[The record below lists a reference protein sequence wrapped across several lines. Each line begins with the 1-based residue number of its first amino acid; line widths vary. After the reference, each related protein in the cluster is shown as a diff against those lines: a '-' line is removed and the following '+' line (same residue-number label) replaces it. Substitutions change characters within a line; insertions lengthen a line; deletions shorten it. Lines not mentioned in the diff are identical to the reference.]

1 MFKINFSSINA
12 DQMQP
17 FRYTSMFDVKPWQ
30 DLDLSIVKHFK
41 TDIKLYDRC
50 IQKFE
55 ALSKNTIHDF
65 DILDI
70 LALLVIR
77 HDGWNT
83 PISKTVAQHWWL
95 SVINQHDKDQ
105 ELLTMLN
112 FLLQY
117 EYGDI
122 SQHFGNV
129 VALDH
134 LKQTLIQGKN
144 HHWQDDILKTVTLSI
159 LKNDAEHLA
168 QFALKDQKLSI
179 RELSH
184 HYPFTIPDDLKQRAG
199 VFWLNAYLKLSEQKL
214 IEYSSTIQVWLNE
227 QTDIDFAVSRAW
239 SIFDNPYFSKDLVQ
253 LENQTHK
260 FGDIFTWLKQW
271 ANQPNFRTKLG
282 TKYSQILNTWLGAGN
297 YYQLEQAIR
306 KISEIYNGHTE
317 KQGSNISL
325 NRYFFWTNYQAYIE
339 DYYLLIPKNHIYLTK
354 IFSESENIILM
365 DSSKFTDDLPPII
378 ILRFKQYAFIQPL
391 ILRAANCEL
400 TMIKDI
406 NQLNSLIEKDTIFVE
421 QLMSIEPCLIHD
433 FCYGWQHE
441 LIHILKTNFNI
452 TTAHNVIKISEILE
466 LAINRDL
473 SDKETSDRKKQLKK
487 WYNISLNHALP
498 LRHDRVIIKKYAQNV
513 EKNNLNHAEFLVS
526 APIK

>member
-95 SVINQHDKDQ
+95 SVINQHDKEQ

-159 LKNDAEHLA
+159 LKNDAEYLA
-168 QFALKDQKLSI
+168 QFALKDKRLSI

-271 ANQPNFRTKLG
+271 ANQPDFKQKLG
-282 TKYSQILNTWLGAGN
+282 IKYNQILNAWLGAGN
-297 YYQLEQAIR
+297 YYQLKKIIE
-306 KISEIYNGHTE
+306 KISSIN
-317 KQGSNISL
+317 K
-325 NRYFFWTNYQAYIE
+325 
-339 DYYLLIPKNHIYLTK
+339 
-354 IFSESENIILM
+354 ENIIGKTNRSVSRYSFWENYQTYIIDFYLIIPSSEISKYNNLGISDIM
-365 DSSKFTDDLPPII
+365 EQVRFYDSFSDTKEKYPVI
-378 ILRFKQYAFIQPL
+378 ILKFEHYYFIQPL
-391 ILRAANCEL
+391 VGKAPEVDLIMTTDSLS
-400 TMIKDI
+400 IK
-406 NQLNSLIEKDTIFVE
+406 NALIQDK
-421 QLMSIEPCLIHD
+421 
-433 FCYGWQHE
+433 
-441 LIHILKTNFNI
+441 FNI
-452 TTAHNVIKISEILE
+452 NLIKHIQPILVHDHYQDWQYDVEYILARDYSIFSRKNPNKVIKKPATKERPKL
-466 LAINRDL
+466 LKLWLNDL
-473 SDKETSDRKKQLKK
+473 STAYKASPDSIKLYGE
-487 WYNISLNHALP
+487 SLRTHQ
-498 LRHDRVIIKKYAQNV
+498 II
-513 EKNNLNHAEFLVS
+513 
-526 APIK
+526 

>member
-12 DQMQP
+12 DNMRP
-17 FRYTSMFDVKPWQ
+17 FRYTSIFNVKPWQ
-30 DLDLSIVKHFK
+30 DLDLSIVKKFK

-83 PISKTVAQHWWL
+83 PIAKTVAQHWWQ
-95 SVINQHDKDQ
+95 SVINQHDKEQ
-105 ELLTMLN
+105 ELLTTLN

-117 EYGDI
+117 EYDDI

-129 VALDH
+129 VVLDH
-134 LKQTLIQGKN
+134 LKQTLIQGKK
-144 HHWQDDILKTVTLSI
+144 HHWQDTTLKTVTLSI

-168 QFALKDQKLSI
+168 QFALKDKKLSI
-179 RELSH
+179 RELSKS
-184 HYPFTIPDDLKQRAG
+184 YPFIIPDDLKQRAG
-199 VFWLNAYLKLSEQKL
+199 VFWLNAYLKLSEQQL
-214 IEYSSTIQVWLNE
+214 TEYSSTIQAWLNE

-239 SIFDNPYFSKDLVQ
+239 SIFDNPYFSTDLIK

-271 ANQPNFRTKLG
+271 TNQPDFRTKLG
-282 TKYSQILNTWLGAGN
+282 TKYNQILNTWLGAGN

-306 KISEIYNGHTE
+306 KISKLYKEDSLEI
-317 KQGSNISL
+317 GSNISL

-339 DYYLLIPKNHIYLTK
+339 DYYLLIPKNHIYLKK
-354 IFSESENIILM
+354 IFSESENIILTE
-365 DSSKFTDDLPPII
+365 SSTSTEDLPPII
-378 ILRFKQYAFIQPL
+378 ILRFNHYAFIQPL
-391 ILRAANCEL
+391 VLRAPDCEL

-421 QLMSIEPCLIHD
+421 QLISIEPCLIHD
-433 FCYGWQHE
+433 FYYGWQHE
-441 LIHILKTNFNI
+441 LVNILKTNFNI
-452 TTAHNVIKISEILE
+452 TTTHNKVKISDTFQLP
-466 LAINRDL
+466 INRDL
-473 SDKETSDRKKQLKK
+473 SDKETSERKKYLKK
-487 WYNISLNHALP
+487 WYNRSRGNTNTLP
-498 LRHDRVIIKKYAQNV
+498 LRHTYATVQKYAQNL
-513 EKNNLNHAEFLVS
+513 KIHDILD
-526 APIK
+526 